1 MFWFLKKGNL
11 KFTVIS
17 AAFFLAGWAVCFFG
31 IGSLLTG
38 SSAMNQIENFSSGE
52 SFLYFFINNFLH
64 CLVCV
69 IGCGILSAALLLFNG
84 AIIGVS
90 GVAYMALGGS
100 ALTYFALIVPHSIFE
115 VPAIIISAAGGM
127 KLLDLLIKYIS
138 GKREIPYKKEI
149 VNILKSLIIVAVLLL
164 IAGIIEAYIT
174 PLIAQKAGGI

>member
-38 SSAMNQIENFSSGE
+38 SSAMNQVENVSSGE

-84 AIIGVS
+84 ATSAMYWVLIRLLGMEQLAAEFAES
-90 GVAYMALGGS
+90 GRWMLAVMLVLGN
-100 ALTYFALIVPHSIFE
+100 LTFL
-115 VPAIIISAAGGM
+115 
-127 KLLDLLIKYIS
+127 LLD
-138 GKREIPYKKEI
+138 
-149 VNILKSLIIVAVLLL
+149 VLLKRL
-164 IAGIIEAYIT
+164 EKKFW
-174 PLIAQKAGGI
+174 KA